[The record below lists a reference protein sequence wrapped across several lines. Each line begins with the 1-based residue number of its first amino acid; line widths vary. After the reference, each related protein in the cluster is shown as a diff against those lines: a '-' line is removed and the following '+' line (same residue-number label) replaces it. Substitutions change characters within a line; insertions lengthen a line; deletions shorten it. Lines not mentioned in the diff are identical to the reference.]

1 MIDSLLHMVFS
12 GLAIGIIVSAPMGPV
27 GILCIQRTLNKGRWS
42 GFYTGVGAALSDI
55 FYCLL
60 TGFGLSFIEGFLDR
74 HQEIIQIIGSVVLIG
89 FAIYLFKKNPSG
101 QLKSQSS
108 GISSLKKRYSDRI
121 SLHIL
126 QSVHTLP
133 RHRSLCTI

>member
-108 GISSLKKRYSDRI
+108 GI
-121 SLHIL
+121 
-126 QSVHTLP
+126 
-133 RHRSLCTI
+133 HRSKKIF